1 VSFVFLIKSDIKVS
15 EIFRTFS
22 LRICDVKNGLDMK
35 NNFKLTHNNQK
46 IIRNNTKK
54 SNSSSRII
62 KSFKELIVIYNNNI
76 KRIFILMLISILSFS
91 HWSLLFTTSVNASE
105 TVTITEGTNI
115 DASVSPDQTEIV
127 IDLQG
132 VFWILPFDGGEAER
146 ITDNFEDPSFPD
158 WSIEDRIIYQSYK
171 DGNFHIWSMN
181 SDGSDQEQLTE
192 GPYDH
197 RYPTVSP
204 DGTKVAF
211 ASDEDGTY
219 SIYVLDLET
228 KEKSQWTES
237 DQDEFH
243 PSWSPDGNEIAFVHE
258 EQIEAVDASGER
270 RVLIDEGKNLE
281 FPSWA
286 PEGDKIAYLSDNN
299 IMVSDEQITDED
311 TDVFS
316 FAVDWLSEDEFVYTA
331 DGNIMKHNIDKE
343 KSETI
348 PFSADIE
355 LNKQTYDYKDHDFDS
370 EDERDVKGIVSP
382 ELSPNGE
389 QVVFVAQNDLWLW
402 DIDNKEPKALTDDL
416 YLEMN
421 PTWSPDGNEI
431 AYSSDKNGTQDIYI
445 LNVDSKE
452 EQQLTSFTDKSVR
465 YADFSPDGDKIAFQ
479 DQDGI
484 TYVMQLETE
493 EVEQITEES
502 TYPNDTGPPTWGP
515 NSDILVFAA
524 LNSYTDRY
532 REGRSQIFT
541 INIETGEEEYQA
553 PLPDDPHKSL
563 SNRENSGPVWSPDGK
578 SMAFIIESQ
587 LYVVPVDENGQLTGE
602 PNKITDEIAES
613 ISWNGDSNELLY
625 LSKGEFKRVSIDGG
639 EPETL
644 SFSMTWT
651 PKKPE
656 GKKIIKAGALWDG
669 VNEEIQED
677 MDIIVENNRIVEI
690 RPSQEDSESVDGE
703 VIDASNLTVMP
714 GLWDTHVHQQMARY
728 NFGFGS
734 NYGKQ
739 MLSFGITSTMTMGD
753 NAYMS
758 LEEKESLQSGAALG
772 PRLFHSGEMIEGSR
786 ASYDSLRT
794 TTSTGAVERELERA
808 KALDYDILKT
818 YVRFPNNHQSKV
830 IDHAHEMGIPTFS
843 HYFYP
848 QIDYGKDGTSHV
860 SATQREFSRT
870 MSPGGNAYEDVIK
883 LLGASG
889 MSMTSTL
896 FDDSQ
901 IAYYPELF
909 SSDSR
914 IDQFFTPW
922 QYEALESSF
931 QAVSTDQHSESLAN
945 NVGILKDVIDEG
957 GVVLAG
963 SDLPIAHTSIA
974 LHLNLKGMADYGMT
988 NHEALRTATYYPAKQ
1003 MGVLDDLGTIE
1014 EGKLADLVL
1023 VEGEP
1028 LQEISDAS
1036 NVQMVMKNGELFTI
1050 EDLAKNDEGKVLPKT
1065 ATNNYTIVLFGII
1078 IIIVGGILLIRKR
1091 IINNQ

>member
-1 VSFVFLIKSDIKVS
+1 MITIQNNYNKKIFV
-15 EIFRTFS
+15 
-22 LRICDVKNGLDMK
+22 
-35 NNFKLTHNNQK
+35 
-46 IIRNNTKK
+46 
-54 SNSSSRII
+54 
-62 KSFKELIVIYNNNI
+62 
-76 KRIFILMLISILSFS
+76 LMLVSILSFS
-91 HWSLLFTTSVNASE
+91 HWGLLFITSASASE
-105 TVTITEGTNI
+105 IVTITEGTNI
-115 DASVSPDQTEIV
+115 DVSVSPDQTKIV
-127 IDLQG
+127 MDLQG

-146 ITDNFEDPSFPD
+146 VTDNFEDPSFPD
-158 WSIEDRIIYQSYK
+158 WSFEEKIIYQSYK

-197 RYPTVSP
+197 RQPTVSP

-211 ASDEDGTY
+211 ASDEGGSY
-219 SIYVLDLET
+219 SVYVLDLET
-228 KEKSQWTES
+228 GEKSQWTDSEE
-237 DQDEFH
+237 DEYH
-243 PSWSPDGNEIAFVHE
+243 PSWSPDGSEIAYVHD
-258 EQIEAVDASGER
+258 EQIEAVNTSGER
-270 RVLIDEGKNLE
+270 RTIIEEGEKLE

-286 PEGDKIAYLSDNN
+286 PDGERIAYLSDNN
-299 IMVSDEQITDED
+299 IMVSGEQITDDEV
-311 TDVFS
+311 DVFS
-316 FAVDWLSEDEFVYTA
+316 FAVEWLSEDEFVYTA
-331 DGNIMKHNIDKE
+331 DGSIIKYDLDNQ

-348 PFSADIE
+348 PFSVDIDINTE
-355 LNKQTYDYKDHDFDS
+355 TYNYKDHDFDS

-382 ELSPNGE
+382 ELSPKGE
-389 QVVFVAQNDLWLW
+389 HIVFVAQNDLWLW
-402 DIDNKEPKALTDDL
+402 DVKNEEPKALTDDL

-421 PTWSPDGNEI
+421 PTWSPDGKEI

-445 LNVDSKE
+445 LNIESKDE
-452 EQQLTSFTDKSVR
+452 HQLTSFTDKSVR
-465 YADFSPDGDKIAFQ
+465 YAAFSPDGNKIAFQ
-479 DQDGI
+479 DQEGI
-484 TYVMQLETE
+484 TYVMQLETKE
-493 EVEQITEES
+493 IEQITEES

-515 NSDILVFAA
+515 NSDILAFAA

-541 INIETGEEEYQA
+541 INIETGEEQYQA
-553 PLPDDPHKSL
+553 PLPEDPHKSL
-563 SNRENSGPVWSPDGK
+563 SNRENSGPIWSPDGE
-578 SMAFIIESQ
+578 SMAFTIESQ
-587 LYVVPVDENGQLTGE
+587 LYVVSVDENGQLNGE
-602 PNKITDEIAES
+602 PKKITDEIAES
-613 ISWNGDSNELLY
+613 ATWSGDSKELIY
-625 LSKGEFKRVSIDGG
+625 LSKGEFKRISIDGG

-644 SFSMTWT
+644 SFSMTWS
-651 PKKPE
+651 PKQPE

-669 VNEEIQED
+669 INEQVQEN
-677 MDIIVENNRIVEI
+677 MDIIVEDNRIIEI
-690 RPSQEDSESVDGE
+690 RPSQDDGKSLDGE
-703 VIDASNLTVMP
+703 VIDASKYTVMP

-739 MLSFGITSTMTMGD
+739 MLSFGITSTMSMGD

-758 LEEKESLQSGAALG
+758 LEEKESLQSGATIG

-786 ASYDSLRT
+786 ASYDFLRT
-794 TTSTGAVERELERA
+794 TTSSEAVDRELERA
-808 KALDYDILKT
+808 EALDYDILKT
-818 YVRFPNNHQSKV
+818 YVRFPNDHQSKV
-830 IDHAHEMGIPTFS
+830 INFAHEMGIPAFS

-870 MSPGGNAYEDVIK
+870 MSPGGNAYEDVIR
-883 LLGASG
+883 LLNASG

-914 IDQFFTPW
+914 LDQFFTPW
-922 QYEALESSF
+922 QNETLESSF
-931 QAVSTDQHSESLAN
+931 QEVSKDHYSESLAN
-945 NVGILKDVIDEG
+945 NVGILKDVVDEG

-1014 EGKLADLVL
+1014 EGKLADLVI
-1023 VEGEP
+1023 VEGDP

-1036 NVQMVMKNGELFTI
+1036 NVQMVMKNGEIFTI
-1050 EDLAKNDEGKVLPKT
+1050 EDLAKGEKGKILPET
-1065 ATNNYTIVLFGII
+1065 ATNNLTITLFGV
-1078 IIIVGGILLIRKR
+1078 IIIVLGGILLIRR
-1091 IINNQ
+1091 RMVNDQY